1 METLHPLQT
10 LEGDHRIFVRNTF
23 LEVQDQD
30 DLDHKQML
38 KRSNS
43 WSASSSSDVDP
54 SSVDDFL
61 VPQQPQLRP
70 EHVVWHD
77 SSETTSE
84 SAASTAHGRVSMEE
98 KIRMEKVAAVQAKI
112 RELTQS
118 DPMLGEDGPP
128 PEIVYGWSQ
137 GSANHDNGKCTPC
150 IHFTTRAG
158 CKHAEACRFCHLEHG
173 EDARRGRHRP
183 CKATRNQCK
192 QLLAQMNDLYKDDP
206 EQKQQAY
213 LKLAQQS
220 PYMKSLLKG
229 VLDSEDTEA
238 AASSTAPRPPGLQD
252 EDRKG
257 SGPSPGRKNGGRK
270 NLISL

>member
-1 METLHPLQT
+1 
-10 LEGDHRIFVRNTF
+10 
-23 LEVQDQD
+23 
-30 DLDHKQML
+30 ML

-61 VPQQPQLRP
+61 
-70 EHVVWHD
+70 VWHD

-173 EDARRGRHRP
+173 EEARRGRHRP

-257 SGPSPGRKNGGRK
+257 SGPSQGRKNGGRK

>member
-1 METLHPLQT
+1 MH
-10 LEGDHRIFVRNTF
+10 
-23 LEVQDQD
+23 QDQD

-173 EDARRGRHRP
+173 EDGQNHEAFDSWARRVLPDQVGTNRLR
-183 CKATRNQCK
+183 AW
-192 QLLAQMNDLYKDDP
+192 LA
-206 EQKQQAY
+206 
-213 LKLAQQS
+213 
-220 PYMKSLLKG
+220 
-229 VLDSEDTEA
+229 
-238 AASSTAPRPPGLQD
+238 
-252 EDRKG
+252 
-257 SGPSPGRKNGGRK
+257 PGRFPHRQTERQSCGAGT
-270 NLISL
+270 LFGW

>member
-1 METLHPLQT
+1 VHV
-10 LEGDHRIFVRNTF
+10 LEGVGDHRIFVRNTF
-23 LEVQDQD
+23 LEVQDQN
-30 DLDHKQML
+30 DLDEKQLL

-54 SSVDDFL
+54 SSVEDFFIS
-61 VPQQPQLRP
+61 QPAHHRP
-70 EHVVWHD
+70 EHVVWQD

-84 SAASTAHGRVSMEE
+84 SAASTAHGKPFMDEQV
-98 KIRMEKVAAVQAKI
+98 RMEKVAAVQAKI

-118 DPMLGEDGPP
+118 DPMLSDDGPP
-128 PEIVYGWSQ
+128 PEITYGWSQ
-137 GSANHDNGKCTPC
+137 GSANHESGKCTPC

-192 QLLAQMNDLYKDDP
+192 QLLAQMNELYQDDP
-206 EQKQQAY
+206 EQKRQAY
-213 LKLAQQS
+213 IKLSQQS

-229 VLDSEDTEA
+229 VLESEEPVEETPA
-238 AASSTAPRPPGLQD
+238 AASSAPRKPGLQR
-252 EDRKG
+252 EGGQKSASSQGSKG
-257 SGPSPGRKNGGRK
+257 GGRK